1 MKIMNNKLIAALIQL
16 LVFAPLIAQQA
27 MSFTLEQAIQYGIEN
42 NIEFKNVKLDSELQ
56 REFAFEVMTEGFP
69 KISGGL
75 DYGFAFKQ
83 QVSIVPAGVFGP
95 TEQEFIFA
103 QPHATTVRADA
114 TQLLFDAR
122 YVYGLKARKSILAIA
137 DARED
142 LGAIEAKEKITKS
155 YYQALVSE
163 QSYAQLSKNE
173 KVLRTLLNETTKLYE
188 EGLVDELS
196 VNRLELNLANLNTQI
211 ERSKQQSE
219 NAMLALKYVIGMP
232 QDEPLQ
238 LSEDLTGLF
247 KKIDWGADK
256 AMGEAN
262 RIETRLFALQDQ
274 MRLYDIKQARSNYFP
289 SFYLYGS
296 YGTLAQRPEF
306 NFFNDGRW
314 FDFGMVGLKINVPIF
329 DGLKARSM
337 VQQRKIQKEM
347 NLNDMENFKQ
357 SLELQVQVS
366 KNNLNNAI
374 NEYNTQLEN
383 VKLAQKILD
392 KMIIMFSE
400 GVGSSFE
407 LSQAQ
412 QELTTTQINYSQSV
426 YNLLV
431 AQLEYKK
438 TLGKL

>member
-1 MKIMNNKLIAALIQL
+1 MNKRTGIVLPL
-16 LVFAPLIAQQA
+16 LLACLNLFGQHTFSLN
-27 MSFTLEQAIQYGIEN
+27 QAIEYGLKN
-42 NIEFKNVKLDSELQ
+42 NVEFKNVKLDSDLQ

-69 KISGGL
+69 KIKGSL

-83 QVSIVPAGVFGP
+83 QVSIVPAGIFGP

-103 QPHATTVRADA
+103 QPHATTVKADA
-114 TQLLFDAR
+114 SQLLFDAR
-122 YVYGLKARKSILAIA
+122 YVYGMKARKSILSMA
-137 DARED
+137 DLRED
-142 LGAIEAKEKITKS
+142 LGEIEAKEKITKA

-163 QSYAQLSKNE
+163 QTYSQLSKNE
-173 KVLRTLLNETTKLYE
+173 KVLKALLNETSSLYK

-211 ERSKQQSE
+211 ERSRQQSQ
-219 NAMLALKYVIGMP
+219 NAMLALKYTMGMP
-232 QDEPLQ
+232 QDEELK
-238 LSEDLTGLF
+238 LTENLTSLF
-247 KKIDWGADK
+247 TTVDWSV
-256 AMGEAN
+256 GENEAGPN
-262 RIETRLFALQDQ
+262 RIESKLFVLQDQ

-314 FDFGMVGLKINVPIF
+314 FDFGMVGLNVNVPIF

-357 SLELQVQVS
+357 SLSLQVQVAQ
-366 KNNLNNAI
+366 NNLNNAI
-374 NEYNTQLEN
+374 NEYNTQHEN

-392 KMIIMFSE
+392 KTIVMFSE

-412 QELTTTQINYSQSV
+412 QELTTTQINYSQAV

-431 AQLEYKK
+431 AQMEYKK